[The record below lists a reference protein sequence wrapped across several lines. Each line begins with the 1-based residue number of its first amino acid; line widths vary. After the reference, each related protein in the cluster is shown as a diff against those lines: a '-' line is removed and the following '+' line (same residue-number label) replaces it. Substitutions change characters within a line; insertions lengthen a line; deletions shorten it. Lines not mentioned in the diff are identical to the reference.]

1 MVKQLTKLDILRW
14 HFNEGKAIK
23 EIARE
28 LKISKNTVKKY
39 IREFENQKEELKET
53 NIPDSE
59 IVELMLEKPKYDS
72 TNRKKRVLTDE
83 IIKQIDE
90 YLEENEFKKQ
100 NRLGKQILKAVDI
113 HEELEAQG
121 YKLSYT
127 TVAQYVAKHNKKHK
141 EAFIKQVYEYGE
153 RSQQICLF

>member
-1 MVKQLTKLDILRW
+1 MIKHLIKLAILRW

-39 IREFENQKEELKET
+39 IREFENQKEELKDT
-53 NIPDSE
+53 NTADSE

-72 TNRKKRVLTDE
+72 TSRKRRVLTDE
-83 IIKQIDE
+83 IIEKINE

-100 NRLGKQILKAVDI
+100 NRLGKQILKA
-113 HEELEAQG
+113 E
-121 YKLSYT
+121 
-127 TVAQYVAKHNKKHK
+127 
-141 EAFIKQVYEYGE
+141 
-153 RSQQICLF
+153 ICLQGNMIYGLKMENRIE

>member
-39 IREFENQKEELKET
+39 IREFENQKEELKDT

-100 NRLGKQILKAVDI
+100 NRLGK
-113 HEELEAQG
+113 
-121 YKLSYT
+121 
-127 TVAQYVAKHNKKHK
+127 
-141 EAFIKQVYEYGE
+141 
-153 RSQQICLF
+153 